1 MKRISIVV
9 VAVLAI
15 PGVAQAMP
23 AKHFPAGTVDFN
35 HGSSVLAA
43 GGAATSDKPESKLFF
58 TSDNRWW
65 AVLGN
70 ASGSQGAGAYL
81 YELVDH
87 SWRERLLLPGS
98 DPWMRADALLA
109 GQNLYV
115 ALRDNRSVTG
125 NPRQSLLYR
134 LTYQGAGRWSPSS
147 QPTPITKVNV
157 EALTLALDSQ
167 GRLWTAFRRVAGDQ
181 QIVTVGHTQPG
192 GTAFTLETLATGMSS
207 DDLAAVTSFDGASGS
222 RIGVMWSDQPSRAFR
237 FAWRSDSDPL
247 GTWNREVAYGRG
259 IGCSLREACADDHLN
274 MTSHN
279 GRIYA
284 TVKTNREFISPEP
297 SEPMIVLLRRD
308 AGGTWGSF
316 RVSPISEGATR
327 PVVLLSPPTDRIYV
341 FASFKGV
348 TVWESSLSSPSF
360 SSANRTQWTGAGTAN
375 PTTTKQ
381 PLTSGS
387 GAVAETSHRANLQYW
402 HNEFPSL

>member
-1 MKRISIVV
+1 
-9 VAVLAI
+9 
-15 PGVAQAMP
+15 VAQAMP

-58 TSDNRWW
+58 TPDNRWW

-70 ASGSQGAGAYL
+70 ASGSRGAGVYL
-81 YELVDH
+81 YELVNH
-87 SWRERLLLPGS
+87 SWRERVLLPQS
-98 DPWMRADALLA
+98 DPWMRADTLLA

-115 ALRDNRSVTG
+115 SLRDNRASVTG
-125 NPRQSLLYR
+125 NPRQSVLHR
-134 LTYQGAGRWSPSS
+134 LTYQGGGTWSPPS
-147 QPTPITKVNV
+147 QPSPITKINL
-157 EALTLALDSQ
+157 EALTIARDSQ
-167 GRLWTAFRRVAGDQ
+167 GRLWTAFRRAIGDQ
-181 QIVTVGHTQPG
+181 QVVTAGHTQPG
-192 GTAFTLETLATGMSS
+192 GTSFAFETLATNVSF
-207 DDLAAVTSFDGASGS
+207 DDLAAVTSFGSASGP
-222 RIGVMWSDQPSRAFR
+222 RIGIMWSDHKTKAFR
-237 FAWRSDSDPL
+237 FAWRSDSAPL
-247 GTWNREVAYGRG
+247 GTWTREVAYGRDVG
-259 IGCSLREACADDHLN
+259 GCPPQGEQCADDHLN

-284 TVKTNREFISPEP
+284 AVKTNLDDLDEVRTDPLIL
-297 SEPMIVLLRRD
+297 LLRREVD
-308 AGGTWGSF
+308 GRWHKF
-316 RVSPISEGATR
+316 LVSPVSEGASR

-360 SSANRTQWTGAGTAN
+360 SSANRTQWTGAGTGN

-387 GAVAETSHRANLQYW
+387 GAVVETSHRANLQYW
-402 HNEFPSL
+402 HNEFPAG